1 MIKGKNYYS
10 RTKKSEKFYYII
22 GDAVS
27 RKKAQQQAMGIVIEG
42 EGIFS
47 NGLACVT
54 SHFTPN
60 QMSDRLKKRLNIDG
74 NTPISKMMYSR
85 KPIAGG
91 IKTALN
97 VLTLGKLSQKQRD
110 LKYEQ
115 IFHDSVII
123 YLSNG
128 HNYRLEKNHI
138 IELNDLKISG
148 DEKLIPIPIDRTITI
163 NELIKNANTD
173 GDFYKYDHKN
183 NNCQKFS
190 NDIVKKSNLDNA
202 EIDNEIKI
210 QDASKLTSVLPDGVN
225 DAMNI
230 ITNVAGMVSNTI
242 DPVIHGKGLKKQ
254 RKTKKLKYGGDIN
267 GNNIRY
273 YNVPMYEC
281 NWVKSDDGSVKYVC
295 GYKNQH
301 RMIINDPKTGL
312 DRDIIVP

>member
-10 RTKKSEKFYYII
+10 KSKKSKKFYYIV
-22 GDAVS
+22 GDTVS
-27 RKKAQQQAMGIVIEG
+27 RNKAKQQAMGRIERYG
-42 EGIFS
+42 LIS
-47 NGLACVT
+47 NGLAWVT
-54 SHFTPN
+54 SQFSPN
-60 QMSDRLKKRLNIDG
+60 SMSDRLKKRLIIDG
-74 NTPISKMMYSR
+74 NTPITKMMYSR
-85 KPIAGG
+85 KPISGG

-97 VLTLGKLSQKQRD
+97 VLTFGKLSQKQRD
-110 LKYEQ
+110 LKYNQ

-210 QDASKLTSVLPDGVN
+210 QDASKLTSVLPDTIN
-225 DAMNI
+225 DAMNV

-242 DPVIHGKGLKKQ
+242 DPVIHGKGV
-254 RKTKKLKYGGDIN
+254 RKN
-267 GNNIRY
+267 
-273 YNVPMYEC
+273 
-281 NWVKSDDGSVKYVC
+281 
-295 GYKNQH
+295 
-301 RMIINDPKTGL
+301 
-312 DRDIIVP
+312 

>member
-10 RTKKSEKFYYII
+10 RTKNSEKFYYIVGNTI
-22 GDAVS
+22 S
-27 RKKAQQQAMGIVIEG
+27 RNKAKRQAMKIEG
-42 EGIFS
+42 DGLIS
-47 NGLACVT
+47 NGLAWVT
-54 SHFTPN
+54 SQFSPN

-97 VLTLGKLSQKQRD
+97 VLTFGKLSQKQRD

-138 IELNDLKISG
+138 IELNDLRISN

-210 QDASKLTSVLPDGVN
+210 QDASKLTSVLPDTIN
-225 DAMNI
+225 DAMNV

-242 DPVIHGKGLKKQ
+242 DPVIHGKGVRKNKTNKKY
-254 RKTKKLKYGGDIN
+254 RK
-267 GNNIRY
+267 
-273 YNVPMYEC
+273 
-281 NWVKSDDGSVKYVC
+281 
-295 GYKNQH
+295 
-301 RMIINDPKTGL
+301 
-312 DRDIIVP
+312 